1 MESGNRQLYNSVRK
15 MKEIRISS
23 LWWLQ
28 PSWMFL
34 LAVAGT
40 LFLAYTQD
48 EHDYLMYGTQKY
60 LDFEFLTIG
69 LSGVAAFLFG
79 CWFANGTVGSNPQ
92 SVFENARGAKLV
104 FITTSMLTFFGYAI
118 WFLVGLK
125 HGFSVTLLPQ
135 ILAGGDTHVVELIRE
150 QYFQTIPGVTTCT
163 QFGPAAAIIGAWLY
177 RYGDHKVV
185 WILVAILSLAFTRA
199 VLLGERLA
207 IIELVVPL
215 GILTAGKFIIDRPLS
230 PLFAALTHAV
240 PIVGLCVLLV
250 FFGVSESLRS
260 WKYYKNDFDSIG
272 EFTIWRVAGYYTTA
286 HNNGALISKF
296 ETSRPMLPYVMLQA
310 LWNIPG
316 VDASPFSYKEL
327 TGVDIEENYFS
338 LLEKY
343 GTPELNNRGGLFQP
357 LIELGIAGSLVFWAC
372 CGFVSQRCYQSFSK
386 NRRAGLLF
394 YPMLALS
401 ILEVPRI
408 LYLADQRATPS
419 IVALI
424 AAYWL
429 MGTSRCMHQP
439 DSNLSS

>member
-1 MESGNRQLYNSVRK
+1 
-15 MKEIRISS
+15 
-23 LWWLQ
+23 
-28 PSWMFL
+28 
-34 LAVAGT
+34 
-40 LFLAYTQD
+40 
-48 EHDYLMYGTQKY
+48 
-60 LDFEFLTIG
+60 
-69 LSGVAAFLFG
+69 
-79 CWFANGTVGSNPQ
+79 
-92 SVFENARGAKLV
+92 
-104 FITTSMLTFFGYAI
+104 
-118 WFLVGLK
+118 
-125 HGFSVTLLPQ
+125 
-135 ILAGGDTHVVELIRE
+135 
-150 QYFQTIPGVTTCT
+150 
-163 QFGPAAAIIGAWLY
+163 
-177 RYGDHKVV
+177 
-185 WILVAILSLAFTRA
+185 
-199 VLLGERLA
+199 
-207 IIELVVPL
+207 
-215 GILTAGKFIIDRPLS
+215 
-230 PLFAALTHAV
+230 
-240 PIVGLCVLLV
+240 
-250 FFGVSESLRS
+250 
-260 WKYYKNDFDSIG
+260 
-272 EFTIWRVAGYYTTA
+272 
-286 HNNGALISKF
+286 
-296 ETSRPMLPYVMLQA
+296 MLPYVMLQA